1 MVSGSLSSSRVYVCT
16 AVWLIKPSCYYSIP
30 CAAASVPSRGR
41 ARRGAGAPEHGQLRA
56 RVPFHWGA
64 GAAGSGRFR
73 ARAASCPRTVPLF
86 QCQFGLRSRNHK
98 YRLEICCCY
107 IRCSLT
113 TVCPEQW
120 KACAYILFRLR
131 RNGATPPCGHLDV
144 TPARVLPVRLPAGK
158 KKQHRR
164 TKICGFGNK
173 GHLRPL

>member
-1 MVSGSLSSSRVYVCT
+1 MHGGMAHK
-16 AVWLIKPSCYYSIP
+16 AVLLLQYP
-30 CAAASVPSRGR
+30 V
-41 ARRGAGAPEHGQLRA
+41 RRRQCPEQ
-56 RVPFHWGA
+56 GA
-64 GAAGSGRFR
+64 GAAGSGRSR

-113 TVCPEQW
+113 TVCPKQW

-131 RNGATPPCGHLDV
+131 LNGATPPSGHLDV

-164 TKICGFGNK
+164 TKICCFGNK